1 MKVVEV
7 IRNLVE
13 NDNGEK
19 KVIFHHGE
27 YSIRNIASRLE
38 KTLPSAVLNQEVIKT
53 RDVNNVLHIHIYPD
67 IRRHELY

>member
-1 MKVVEV
+1 MTVVEV

-13 NDNGEK
+13 NGNEEK
-19 KVIFHHGE
+19 RVIFHHGE
-27 YSIRNIASRLE
+27 YRIRNIASKLE
-38 KTLPSAVLNQEVIKT
+38 RALPSAVLNQEVIKT